1 MLNINYTN
9 HWNGEKINSTIQ
21 QSIID
26 TFGKLRYQAKDDPK
40 TFKDILKIVIL
51 DDIIE
56 WSNSA
61 SGTQCDLKK
70 IQQKLRDLQIQFIL
84 CSPAFSK
91 QYIDSETAYVS
102 VNTPQSTSTWKRVW
116 DSQNVITLDE
126 RATLLGCD
134 GETCDAHS
142 NLLLK
147 VNPTLIIK
155 DIFQYE

>member
-1 MLNINYTN
+1 MLNIDYTN

-26 TFGKLRYQAKDDPK
+26 TFGRLRYQAKDDPK
-40 TFKDILKIVIL
+40 AFKNILKVVML

-56 WSNSA
+56 WSA
-61 SGTQCDLKK
+61 SVLGMSPDLSE
-70 IQQKLRDLQIQFIL
+70 IQQKLRDLQTQFIL

-91 QYIDSETAYVS
+91 QYIDSETAYVN
-102 VNTPQSTSTWKRVW
+102 VNTPQSNSTWKRVW
-116 DSQNVITLDE
+116 DSQNVMTLDE

-134 GETCDAHS
+134 GETCEAHS

>member
-40 TFKDILKIVIL
+40 AFKDILKIVIL

-61 SGTQCDLKK
+61 SGMQSDLKK
-70 IQQKLRDLQIQFIL
+70 MQQKLRDLQIQFIL
-84 CSPAFSK
+84 CNSAFSK
-91 QYIDSETAYVS
+91 QYIDSETAYVN
-102 VNTPQSTSTWKRVW
+102 VNTPQSNSTWKRVW
-116 DSQNVITLDE
+116 DSEQAITFIEGSKLI
-126 RATLLGCD
+126 GCD
-134 GETCDAHS
+134 SEECKAAP
-142 NLLLK
+142 K
-147 VNPTLIIK
+147 VLIEINPNIIIK
-155 DIFQYE
+155 DIFDYE

>member
-40 TFKDILKIVIL
+40 AFKDILKIIIL

-61 SGTQCDLKK
+61 SGMQSDLKK
-70 IQQKLRDLQIQFIL
+70 MQQKLRDLQTQFIL
-84 CSPAFSK
+84 CNPAFSK
-91 QYIDSETAYVS
+91 QYIDSELAYVN
-102 VNTPQSTSTWKRVW
+102 VNTPQSNSTWKRVW
-116 DSQNVITLDE
+116 DSESCVNADIQLPPICQDDE
-126 RATLLGCD
+126 CDQQKKPIQIRLGQVKD
-134 GETCDAHS
+134 
-142 NLLLK
+142 
-147 VNPTLIIK
+147 LIIRIK
-155 DIFQYE
+155 